1 MHYIFS
7 WRHQAFTKIKNC
19 FPLKLRR
26 LAMIRH
32 ENIVLYM
39 GVSVRLGGYSIVTSA
54 VKADSLHYRLSSR
67 K

>member
-1 MHYIFS
+1 MNEFIL
-7 WRHQAFTKIKNC
+7 
-19 FPLKLRR
+19 PLKVRR

-39 GVSVRLGGYSIVTSA
+39 GVSVGVGVGGGYSIVTSA

>member
-1 MHYIFS
+1 
-7 WRHQAFTKIKNC
+7 
-19 FPLKLRR
+19 
-26 LAMIRH
+26 MIRH

-39 GVSVRLGGYSIVTSA
+39 GVSVGVGVGGGYSIVTSA